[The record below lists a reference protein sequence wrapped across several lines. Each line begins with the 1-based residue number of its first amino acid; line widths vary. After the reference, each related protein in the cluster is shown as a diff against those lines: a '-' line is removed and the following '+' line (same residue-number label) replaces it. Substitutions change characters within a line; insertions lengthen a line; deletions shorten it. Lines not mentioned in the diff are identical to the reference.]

1 MNAMVK
7 AGDNVAGATDNVVG
21 AGAKAADDVVGAG
34 GKVAGATDNVAGAG
48 AKAADNVL
56 DDAAKAAAAAEA
68 KAASKAGKLRQW
80 AKANPKKAVA
90 IGLIAAGTGAY
101 VGNRVF
107 GGDDGGQGP
116 SPAPV
121 TPVTPV
127 TPVAPV
133 TPPVDT
139 TAIENEITALIS
151 ELENQPECQKE
162 LAVLKQQ
169 LAGLTGK
176 KESGQLAGEQ
186 RTPAEIQ
193 ASKDLGSFAGESVDN
208 ELARWL
214 KIARG

>member
-1 MNAMVK
+1 M
-7 AGDNVAGATDNVVG
+7 
-21 AGAKAADDVVGAG
+21 
-34 GKVAGATDNVAGAG
+34 
-48 AKAADNVL
+48 
-56 DDAAKAAAAAEA
+56 AAEA

-107 GGDDGGQGP
+107 GSDDGGQGP

-121 TPVTPV
+121 TPATPATPV
-127 TPVAPV
+127 TPVA
-133 TPPVDT
+133 PPVDT

-162 LAVLKQQ
+162 LAALKQQ
-169 LAGLTGK
+169 LAGITTGDPDGSYKGAEDRRLAQRPAPAKAPATLGETDELT
-176 KESGQLAGEQ
+176 
-186 RTPAEIQ
+186 
-193 ASKDLGSFAGESVDN
+193 
-208 ELARWL
+208 RWL